1 MGAVSSVVDTVAD
14 AVSGVVEAVGD
25 VGSDI
30 DDFVND
36 EIPGG
41 WATIASVA
49 APTYAPYIQAADVLD
64 EGGSLEDALVR
75 GATTYG
81 LQQAFSNLG
90 GTTDTTGLDMGDV
103 IPTTPAQLEGL
114 YPVGGTFTPPVIDT
128 TGLDIGDVIPT
139 TPIDQTLYE
148 IVAQPTVTPSEVVAT
163 PAPVDT
169 TGIDMGEVIPTT
181 PAQLEGLYPASN
193 TFLPT
198 GTDVVSDY
206 FDPQKTTTPL
216 TARDVLNMAN
226 VGLTAAAILNPPEM
240 DQGTGA
246 TFYPLQPIP
255 EDWKSP
261 VYQTEFTPIDLNSIF
276 GNQNLLANTQW
287 AIQPQQVQFAQAP
300 TMQNLTD
307 MIQNV
312 PVEMMMLTPTQTEF
326 GANRFAQNLI
336 NEAPIAPQENIA
348 NIIGPQVPNF
358 NEPIFNAP
366 NDAYVAPM
374 QNIENIIGPQ
384 VQVPNFSDQLFNIP
398 VDAYSAPRENI
409 ANIIGPQVAIN
420 TLTQIPTAPITSATA
435 LIGPQVPNMNLSP
448 FTAIP
453 SAMLSDLS
461 SVIGPQVPNFLGN
474 ISFSPSANMSA
485 LVGPSVSASMT

>member
-81 LQQAFSNLG
+81 LQHAFSNLG

-139 TPIDQTLYE
+139 TPIDQTL
-148 IVAQPTVTPSEVVAT
+148 AQVT
-163 PAPVDT
+163 APVDT
-169 TGIDMGEVIPTT
+169 TGLDMGDVLPAT
-181 PAQLEGLYPASN
+181 PSQLEGLYPTSN
-193 TFLPT
+193 TPPT
-198 GTDVVSDY
+198 AGTDVVSDY

-216 TARDVLNMAN
+216 TPKDVLNMAN
-226 VGLTAAAILNPPEM
+226 LGLTAAAILNPPSM
-240 DQGTGA
+240 DQGPSG
-246 TFYPLQPIP
+246 PIWNELLPIP

-287 AIQPQQVQFAQAP
+287 DTQPQQVQFAQAP
-300 TMQNLTD
+300 TMQNLMD
-307 MIQNV
+307 MIQGIN
-312 PVEMMMLTPTQTEF
+312 F
-326 GANRFAQNLI
+326 GQN
-336 NEAPIAPQENIA
+336 AT
-348 NIIGPQVPNF
+348 G
-358 NEPIFNAP
+358 
-366 NDAYVAPM
+366 
-374 QNIENIIGPQ
+374 
-384 VQVPNFSDQLFNIP
+384 DQ
-398 VDAYSAPRENI
+398 
-409 ANIIGPQVAIN
+409 
-420 TLTQIPTAPITSATA
+420 
-435 LIGPQVPNMNLSP
+435 
-448 FTAIP
+448 
-453 SAMLSDLS
+453 
-461 SVIGPQVPNFLGN
+461 SVKG
-474 ISFSPSANMSA
+474 
-485 LVGPSVSASMT
+485 

>member
-139 TPIDQTLYE
+139 TPIDQTIAQVTAPVTE
-148 IVAQPTVTPSEVVAT
+148 PVA
-163 PAPVDT
+163 PAPT
-169 TGIDMGEVIPTT
+169 PT
-181 PAQLEGLYPASN
+181 N
-193 TFLPT
+193 
-198 GTDVVSDY
+198 VVGDY
-206 FDPQKTTTPL
+206 FDPQKMTSALTPK
-216 TARDVLNMAN
+216 DVLNMAN

-312 PVEMMMLTPTQTEF
+312 PVEMMMSTPTQTEF

-474 ISFSPSANMSA
+474 ISFSPSADMSA
-485 LVGPSVSASMT
+485 LVGPSISASMT